1 MSVVDKLTSLADGYR
16 SVFNTNDKFSISDMI
31 SGLSGLE
38 AHNYVNGITSD
49 NYVTWNDGVGS
60 YSTDASSKVF
70 IDISRIHFEELKK
83 GYNYSLQVSM
93 KGQGTFT
100 VYVWPTNAA
109 SSEAHCTVSLTN
121 DWKIYEVRFN
131 HIDDTVPGGFV
142 RVDSDHQAMNFQIK
156 DIKLYRR

>member
-1 MSVVDKLTSLADGYR
+1 MGLSDKLTTLADGYR
-16 SVFNTNDKFSISDMI
+16 SIFNTTDKFDINDMI

-38 AHNYVNGITSD
+38 AHNYVNSITSD
-49 NYVTWNDGVGS
+49 NYVTWKDGVGS

-70 IDISRIHFEELKK
+70 IDISRICFEELKK

-93 KGQGTFT
+93 KGQGTFN

-109 SSEAHCTVSLTN
+109 SSQAHCTVNLTN
-121 DWKIYEVRFN
+121 DWKTYEVRFN

-142 RVDSDHQAMNFQIK
+142 RVNSDHQAMNFQIK
-156 DIKLYRR
+156 DIKLYKR